1 MKTHRFATGAG
12 SANGQNPRA
21 MVHGVVVRFTGWP
34 KLQGMGRSL
43 LLLAWFWVGG
53 VLHAEPVEETESTE
67 QGGRKNITLGAM
79 FQEEFKQKEGVKELK
94 SGVLYQA
101 TASGSGQMPKLSD
114 RVKVRYEGRHVD
126 GRVFDKSKGDEPQE
140 FRVDRTV
147 AGWQEVL
154 PLMREGDKWEV
165 VVPSHLGYGAK
176 GSPYG
181 NIGPN
186 ETLVFTIELVRVMAV
201 GEKSAPPSSP

>member
-1 MKTHRFATGAG
+1 M
-12 SANGQNPRA
+12 
-21 MVHGVVVRFTGWP
+21 VVRVVAGP
-34 KLQGMGRSL
+34 KIAVMRL
-43 LLLAWFWVGG
+43 LSVLTVWLGVTLAV
-53 VLHAEPVEETESTE
+53 HAEPEGIADSQE

-79 FQEEFKQKEGVKELK
+79 YQEEFKQQEGVRELK
-94 SGVLYQA
+94 SGVLYRVQA
-101 TASGSGQMPKLSD
+101 RGAGQTPKLSD

-126 GRVFDKSKGDEPQE
+126 GRVFDKSKGEDPQE

-165 VVPSHLGYGAK
+165 VIPSHLAYGAR
-176 GSPYG
+176 GSAFG

-186 ETLVFTIELVRVMAV
+186 ETLVFTIELVHVLEP
-201 GEKSAPPSSP
+201 GEKSAPLISP

>member
-1 MKTHRFATGAG
+1 MTRVRTLLCLGFGLITGAVWAEDLDG
-12 SANGQNPRA
+12 A
-21 MVHGVVVRFTGWP
+21 M
-34 KLQGMGRSL
+34 
-43 LLLAWFWVGG
+43 AAAI
-53 VLHAEPVEETESTE
+53 HAE

-79 FQEEFKQKEGVKELK
+79 FQEEFRQQDGVKELK
-94 SGVLYQA
+94 GGLLYKVEV
-101 TASGSGQMPKLSD
+101 SGSGKTPKLSD

-126 GRVFDKSKGDEPQE
+126 GRVFDKSKGEEPQE

-165 VVPSHLGYGAK
+165 VVPSHLAYGAK
-176 GSPYG
+176 GSPFG

-186 ETLVFTIELVRVMAV
+186 ETLVFTIELVDVMDP
-201 GEKSAPPSSP
+201 GEKSSPAVSP

>member
-1 MKTHRFATGAG
+1 MRLPAWVAG
-12 SANGQNPRA
+12 C
-21 MVHGVVVRFTGWP
+21 
-34 KLQGMGRSL
+34 L
-43 LLLAWFWVGG
+43 LLVVMSLRA
-53 VLHAEPVEETESTE
+53 ETEENMANLE

-79 FQEEFKQKEGVKELK
+79 FQEEFKQQEGVRELK
-94 SGVLYQA
+94 GGLLYKVEA
-101 TASGSGQMPKLSD
+101 MGTGQTPKLSD
-114 RVKVRYEGRHVD
+114 RVRVRYQGRHVD
-126 GRVFDKSKGDEPQE
+126 GRVFDKSKGEEPQE

-165 VVPSHLGYGAK
+165 VVPSHLAYGAK

-186 ETLVFTIELVRVMAV
+186 ETLVFTIELVDVMDP
-201 GEKSAPPSSP
+201 GEKSPPLVTP

>member
-1 MKTHRFATGAG
+1 MRFFPWLAGMLLTGMAWAEDLDG
-12 SANGQNPRA
+12 A
-21 MVHGVVVRFTGWP
+21 M
-34 KLQGMGRSL
+34 
-43 LLLAWFWVGG
+43 AAAI
-53 VLHAEPVEETESTE
+53 HAE

-79 FQEEFKQKEGVKELK
+79 FQEEFRQQEGVRELK
-94 SGVLYQA
+94 GGVLYKVEV
-101 TASGSGQMPKLSD
+101 SGTGKTPKLSD

-126 GRVFDKSKGDEPQE
+126 GRVFDKSKGDDPQE

-147 AGWQEVL
+147 TGWQEVL

-165 VVPSHLGYGAK
+165 VVPSHLAYGAK

-186 ETLVFTIELVRVMAV
+186 ETLVFTIELVDILDP
-201 GEKSAPPSSP
+201 GEKSAPLVSP

>member
-1 MKTHRFATGAG
+1 MK
-12 SANGQNPRA
+12 
-21 MVHGVVVRFTGWP
+21 
-34 KLQGMGRSL
+34 
-43 LLLAWFWVGG
+43 LLAWLAVWLITGTAW
-53 VLHAEPVEETESTE
+53 AEELDGAMAAAINSE

-79 FQEEFKQKEGVKELK
+79 FQEEFRQREGVKELK
-94 SGVLYQA
+94 GGLLYRVEA
-101 TASGSGQMPKLSD
+101 EGTGKTPKLSD

-126 GRVFDKSKGDEPQE
+126 GRVFDKSRGEESQE

-165 VVPSHLGYGAK
+165 VVPYNLAYGAK
-176 GSPYG
+176 GNPFG

-186 ETLVFTIELVRVMAV
+186 ETLVFSIELVDVLEP
-201 GEKSAPPSSP
+201 GEKSVPPSSP

>member
-1 MKTHRFATGAG
+1 
-12 SANGQNPRA
+12 
-21 MVHGVVVRFTGWP
+21 VVVRIPEGSKIFP
-34 KLQGMGRSL
+34 VRP
-43 LLLAWFWVGG
+43 LAWLALGLVA
-53 VLHAEPVEETESTE
+53 VTVRAEDLDGAMAAAISAE

-79 FQEEFKQKEGVKELK
+79 FQEEFRQKEGVRELK
-94 SGVLYQA
+94 GGLLYRVES
-101 TASGSGQMPKLSD
+101 SGSGKTPKLSD

-126 GRVFDKSKGDEPQE
+126 GRVFDKSKGEEPQE

-165 VVPSHLGYGAK
+165 VVPSHLAYGAR
-176 GSPYG
+176 GSPFG

-186 ETLVFTIELVRVMAV
+186 ETLVFTIELVQVMDP
-201 GEKSAPPSSP
+201 GEKSSPVVSP

>member
-1 MKTHRFATGAG
+1 MRTLLCLGFGLIT
-12 SANGQNPRA
+12 
-21 MVHGVVVRFTGWP
+21 GVVW
-34 KLQGMGRSL
+34 
-43 LLLAWFWVGG
+43 
-53 VLHAEPVEETESTE
+53 AEDLDGAMAAAINAE

-79 FQEEFKQKEGVKELK
+79 FQEEFRQQEGVKELK
-94 SGVLYQA
+94 GGLLYKVVV
-101 TASGSGQMPKLSD
+101 SGSGKTPKLSD

-126 GRVFDKSKGDEPQE
+126 GRVFDKSKGEESQE

-165 VVPSHLGYGAK
+165 VVPSHLAYGAK
-176 GSPYG
+176 GSPFG

-186 ETLVFTIELVRVMAV
+186 ETLVFTIELMHVMDP
-201 GEKSAPPSSP
+201 GEKSAAPVAP

>member
-1 MKTHRFATGAG
+1 MD
-12 SANGQNPRA
+12 
-21 MVHGVVVRFTGWP
+21 HGVVVRFHEWP
-34 KLQGMGRSL
+34 ILPDMGRFSL
-43 LLLAWFWVGG
+43 MLVWVWFVGA
-53 VLHAEPVEETESTE
+53 LYAEPEEETGSTE

-79 FQEEFKQKEGVKELK
+79 YQEEFKQKEGVKELK
-94 SGVLYQA
+94 SGVLYQVVSNG
-101 TASGSGQMPKLSD
+101 TGQTPKLSD

-126 GRVFDKSKGDEPQE
+126 GRVFDKSKGEEAQE

-165 VVPSHLGYGAK
+165 VVPSHLAYGAK
-176 GSPYG
+176 GSPFG

-186 ETLVFTIELVRVMAV
+186 ETLVFTIELVRVMGA
-201 GEKSAPPSSP
+201 GEKNSPQVPP